1 MPPATTTPSE
11 RVCVGVITGSHGV
24 HGALRIKSFTAEPT
38 HVAAYGKVTMG
49 EGPNSIVLRITGQ
62 AKGAVVAKIEGVTD
76 RDAARALKGTKLY
89 VPRAALPEPEEDEY
103 YHDNLVGL
111 DVRSL
116 EGETLG
122 TIQTVHNYGSGDIL
136 VIRAPEGKGG
146 GEIMLPFTREVVPEV
161 NLEAAYV
168 VVDPPSWLDEGEDED
183 KDGDEGRDEDGNKY
197 EGEDAKKNHENGSK
211 KG

>member
-24 HGALRIKSFTAEPT
+24 HGALRIKSFTAEPA

-76 RDAARALKGTKLY
+76 RDAAQALKGTKLY
-89 VPRAALPEPEEDEY
+89 VPRTALPKPEEDEY

-111 DVRSL
+111 DVHSL
-116 EGETLG
+116 EGGMLG
-122 TIQTVHNYGSGDIL
+122 AIETVHNYGAGDIL
-136 VIRAPEGKGG
+136 DIRAPEGKDGSK
-146 GEIMLPFTREVVPEV
+146 IMLPFTREVVLEV
-161 NLEAAYV
+161 NLKAGYV
-168 VVDPPSWLDEGEDED
+168 VVDPSPWLGEGED
-183 KDGDEGRDEDGNKY
+183 KCRD
-197 EGEDAKKNHENGSK
+197 EDAKKDHESGSK

>member
-1 MPPATTTPSE
+1 V
-11 RVCVGVITGSHGV
+11 R
-24 HGALRIKSFTAEPT
+24 GALRIKSFTAEPA

-49 EGPNSIVLRITGQ
+49 DGPNSVVLRVTGQ

-76 RDAARALKGTKLY
+76 HDAAQALKGTKLY
-89 VPRAALPEPEEDEY
+89 VPRAALPEPKEDEY
-103 YHDNLVGL
+103 YHDSLVGL

-122 TIQTVHNYGSGDIL
+122 TIQAVHNYGAGDIL
-136 VIRAPEGKGG
+136 DIRAPKEKDG

-161 NLEAAYV
+161 NLEAGYV
-168 VVDPPSWLDEGEDED
+168 VVDPPPWLDEGG
-183 KDGDEGRDEDGNKY
+183 DGDKY
-197 EGEDAKKNHENGSK
+197 GGEDAKKDRENESK